1 MGTVPSCAAPCPGV
15 VGKVFFSYRAVAVQA
30 GNVRE
35 PVHVVVVVG
44 VWLVAEV
51 VADVPV
57 GSETAD
63 SALGDV
69 SDAA

>member
-1 MGTVPSCAAPCPGV
+1 MLP
-15 VGKVFFSYRAVAVQA
+15 
-30 GNVRE
+30 E

-51 VADVPV
+51 VADLPF

>member
-1 MGTVPSCAAPCPGV
+1 M
-15 VGKVFFSYRAVAVQA
+15 F
-30 GNVRE
+30 RE

-51 VADVPV
+51 VADLQFA
-57 GSETAD
+57 SETAD
-63 SALGDV
+63 SALGDI

>member
-1 MGTVPSCAAPCPGV
+1 M
-15 VGKVFFSYRAVAVQA
+15 F
-30 GNVRE
+30 RE
-35 PVHVVVVVG
+35 PVRVVVVVG

-69 SDAA
+69 STPRTPSAE